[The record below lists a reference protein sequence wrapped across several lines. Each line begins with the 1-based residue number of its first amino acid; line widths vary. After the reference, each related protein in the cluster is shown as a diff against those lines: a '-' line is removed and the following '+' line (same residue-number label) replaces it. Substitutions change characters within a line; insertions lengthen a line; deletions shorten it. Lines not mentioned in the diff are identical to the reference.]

1 MDNLSQSRSPFVE
14 LLIFLAIALTSMVV
28 FSFLGMAIVYM
39 LYGITAFDFSNP
51 DDVFAA
57 KIMQFFNA
65 AGLFIFP
72 PAIYFRWIKRQ
83 SWFIVFKGDKRIIL
97 LLVTVVLTYAALPAI
112 EWLAQLNAFIP
123 LPETWQT
130 FITQM
135 DEQTLTA
142 TKAMLQMRG
151 VGDFLFTVI
160 IIGVLPAIGEELF
173 FRGVLQRILIRWTGS
188 LWSGVLI
195 TAFLFSVLHLEFS
208 GILPRFALGVIL
220 GLLYAWSNNLTY
232 SVILHFFNNA
242 SVVLYIY
249 FNRIDVNQLS
259 DLEILSGAT
268 WYAGVLSVL
277 CIVGLMYVFY
287 RLTVSFT
294 NKSV

>member
-1 MDNLSQSRSPFVE
+1 MDNLSQSRHPFIE
-14 LLIFLAIALTSMVV
+14 LLIFLAIALLSMIV
-28 FSFLGMAIVYM
+28 FSFLGMAVIFM
-39 LYGITAFDFSNP
+39 LYGITAFDFSNS

-65 AGLFIFP
+65 FGLFVVP
-72 PAIYFRWIKRQ
+72 PVIYLRIMKHEWLRYRFTANTN
-83 SWFIVFKGDKRIIL
+83 IVL
-97 LLVTVVLTYAALPAI
+97 LFLVVVLTYAALPAI
-112 EWLAQLNAFIP
+112 EWLAQLNALIP

-130 FITQM
+130 FIAQM
-135 DEQTLTA
+135 EEQTLTA
-142 TKAMLQMRG
+142 TKAMLQIRG
-151 VGDFLFTVI
+151 VGDFLFTLV

-173 FRGVLQRILIRWTGS
+173 FRGVLQRIFIRWIGS
-188 LWSGVLI
+188 LWGGVLI
-195 TAFLFSVLHLEFS
+195 TAFLFSILHLEFS

-259 DLEILSGAT
+259 DLEILSGTT
-268 WYAGVLSVL
+268 WLAGVISVL
-277 CIVGLMYVFY
+277 SITGLMYVFY
-287 RLTVSFT
+287 RKIQTLT
-294 NKSV
+294 K